1 MVDSTA
7 AYDRGMD
14 TSNLSIMNGERAMT
28 DRVPRSTG
36 QGFDEVERSGPEHV
50 SALLKMG
57 AAKQDAGDYSEAEDL
72 FRRALELG
80 ERVLGPDSPALVA
93 ALTNLAGA
101 RILCGRPES
110 AEPLVIRALSMT
122 ENGMGEYDPDFG
134 MLVNDLARLCL
145 KQSAHAVAEPL
156 LLRLLA
162 MKRSK
167 GDDHP
172 EVGTVLASLAAV
184 RQALGRHESAEQLWR
199 RVLDIRERTLAPN
212 HVGLATALERLA
224 ESCSARGKIGEALG
238 LLQRA
243 LTIRE
248 LTLGVGNPSLRV
260 SRDRIADLQLQA
272 SEDGMDGSSL
282 ESPLQAPDRFRLLAA
297 DHSVQSVSKP
307 VQERGPSKVRTDRAV
322 TQPRKVAAPAPVIAQ
337 PVIAAPV
344 IVPAPAVLAPAVVA
358 PVVAAPAVPAP
369 EVPAPIVP
377 EPVTVAPAI
386 SAAVIEATP
395 SKNEVAVPLPLSFE
409 QDNSEYVASPSQLA
423 VDRYIADDV
432 ESSQPALMNYRDV
445 ILSIQQDLEDDEN
458 APAKAV
464 DRFKEVAG
472 TITTAVKHR
481 QKEIAIV
488 VGAVVLVAGLTTASQ
503 ALIKSQQGASAVQA
517 TALAING
524 QSIVPSA
531 TAGVAQNPA
540 LANEHP
546 KAPAVASAEATPVA
560 PSRARVVEQR
570 TPAKRV
576 DSRDTKAIAIPTM
589 SSAVMAG
596 FDSVVRAHT
605 NAPRLVSEPLAV
617 ALPPANGEAAAIVSS
632 AREVQTALPQR
643 ARLIGKLPAPH
654 YPEQLSD
661 VQGDV
666 RVRFEVDASGKPVM
680 SSLAVLSSSNEFFTA
695 SVFKVIPGLRFIP
708 AVSGGTDSKPT
719 TDFVQLGFAFRP
731 AK

>member
-14 TSNLSIMNGERAMT
+14 TSNLSIMNGERAMA
-28 DRVPRSTG
+28 DRAPRSTA
-36 QGFDEVERSGPEHV
+36 QGFDEVERSGPEHI

-72 FRRALELG
+72 FGRALELG
-80 ERVLGPDSPALVA
+80 ERVMGPDNPALVA

-101 RILCGRPES
+101 RILCGRPEG

-122 ENGMGEYDPDFG
+122 ENGLGEYDSDFG
-134 MLVNDLARLCL
+134 ILVNDLARLCL

-172 EVGTVLASLAAV
+172 EVATVLASLAAV

-272 SEDGMDGSSL
+272 SEEGLDGSSL
-282 ESPLQAPDRFRLLAA
+282 ESPAPAPERYRLLAG

-307 VQERGPSKVRTDRAV
+307 VQERSPAKVRADKAV
-322 TQPRKVAAPAPVIAQ
+322 TQPRKVAAVA

-344 IVPAPAVLAPAVVA
+344 IAAPVVAAAPAVVPPAVVA
-358 PVVAAPAVPAP
+358 PA
-369 EVPAPIVP
+369 ED
-377 EPVTVAPAI
+377 
-386 SAAVIEATP
+386 
-395 SKNEVAVPLPLSFE
+395 EVAVPQPLSFE
-409 QDNSEYVASPSQLA
+409 QDTSDYAASPPGLT

-445 ILSIQQDLEDDEN
+445 ILSIQQDIEDDEN
-458 APAKAV
+458 APAKAI

-472 TITTAVKHR
+472 TITTAISHR
-481 QKEIAIV
+481 KKEIAVV
-488 VGAVVLVAGLTTASQ
+488 VGAVVLVAGLTTVSQ
-503 ALIKSQQGASAVQA
+503 ALMKSQQSASELQA
-517 TALAING
+517 TALPTSG
-524 QSIVPSA
+524 QTTAPSV
-531 TAGVAQNPA
+531 TAGVAKH
-540 LANEHP
+540 LAPVNDRP
-546 KAPAVASAEATPVA
+546 KAPAVAAAEATPVA
-560 PSRARVVEQR
+560 PSRTRVVEQR
-570 TPAKRV
+570 TSPKRAT
-576 DSRDTKAIAIPTM
+576 DNRDTRAIAIPTM

-617 ALPPANGEAAAIVSS
+617 ALPPANGEAAAIFSS
-632 AREVQTALPQR
+632 AREGQVPPPQR

-654 YPEQLSD
+654 YPEQLRD
-661 VQGDV
+661 VEGDV
-666 RVRFEVDASGKPVM
+666 RVRFEVDASGRPVM
-680 SSLAVLSSSNEFFTA
+680 SSLTVVSLSNEFFTNA
-695 SVFKVIPGLRFIP
+695 VFKVVPGLRFEP
-708 AVSGGTDSKPT
+708 AISGGADSKPIP
-719 TDFVQLGFAFRP
+719 DVVQLSFAFRP
-731 AK
+731 LK

>member
-14 TSNLSIMNGERAMT
+14 TSNLSSMNGERAMA

-36 QGFDEVERSGPEHV
+36 QGFEEVERSGPEHV

-80 ERVLGPDSPALVA
+80 ERVLGPDNPALVA

-101 RILCGRPES
+101 RILSGRPES

-145 KQSAHAVAEPL
+145 KHSAHAVAEPL

-162 MKRSK
+162 MKRNK

-272 SEDGMDGSSL
+272 SEDDMDGSSL
-282 ESPLQAPDRFRLLAA
+282 ESPPPAPDRFRLLAA
-297 DHSVQSVSKP
+297 DHSAQSVSKP
-307 VQERGPSKVRTDRAV
+307 VQERIPSKVRTDKAV
-322 TQPRKVAAPAPVIAQ
+322 TQPRKVAAPAPVIATPVIAQ

-344 IVPAPAVLAPAVVA
+344 VVPAPVIAAPAV
-358 PVVAAPAVPAP
+358 VPAP
-369 EVPAPIVP
+369 EVPAPVVP
-377 EPVTVAPAI
+377 EPVTAASVMSAP
-386 SAAVIEATP
+386 VIEEAP

-409 QDNSEYVASPSQLA
+409 PDNSEYVESPSQVT

-458 APAKAV
+458 APPKAI

-472 TITTAVKHR
+472 TIAMAVKHR
-481 QKEIAIV
+481 QKEIAVV

-503 ALIKSQQGASAVQA
+503 ALIKSQQAASAVQA
-517 TALAING
+517 TPLAING

-540 LANEHP
+540 LAIDRP

-570 TPAKRV
+570 TPAKKA

-589 SSAVMAG
+589 SSTVMAG

-654 YPEQLSD
+654 YPEQLID

-666 RVRFEVDASGKPVM
+666 RVRFEVDAAGKPVM

-695 SVFKVIPGLRFIP
+695 SVFKVIPGLRFVP
-708 AVSGGTDSKPT
+708 AASGGTDSKPT
-719 TDFVQLGFAFRP
+719 TDVVQLGFAFRP